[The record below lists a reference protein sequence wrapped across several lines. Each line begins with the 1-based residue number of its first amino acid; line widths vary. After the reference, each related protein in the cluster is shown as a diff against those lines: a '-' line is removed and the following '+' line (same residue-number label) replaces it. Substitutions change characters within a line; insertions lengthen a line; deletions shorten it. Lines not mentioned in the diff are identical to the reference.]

1 MKYRLGFV
9 SNSSSSSFI
18 ITNSD
23 NINKAM
29 KLIQGTGYDY
39 YVLNDKLYTSD
50 VSDSTVVWNELY
62 DLTTEDKNLEEFEK
76 NTIYW
81 LPIEG
86 ELGCDTVYVPREEFI
101 NNINY
106 SKNDKLANEVLV
118 EVQQFIKRHDI
129 FCEECIYDNDTIAEE
144 SLEFIERLC
153 DIVGYTEEDEQW

>member
-1 MKYRLGFV
+1 MKLRTGFV

-29 KLIQGTGYDY
+29 ELIKYSGYDY
-39 YVLNDKLYTSD
+39 YILNDKLYTSD
-50 VSDSTVVWNELY
+50 IPDYADTWEKLY
-62 DLTTEDKNLEEFEK
+62 NLTTEDKNLEEFEK
-76 NTIYW
+76 NTIHW

-86 ELGCDTVYVPREEFI
+86 ELGCDTVYLPKEEYI
-101 NNINY
+101 NSISNSKNNIL
-106 SKNDKLANEVLV
+106 SNEVLT
-118 EVQQFIKRHDI
+118 EVQKFIKKHDI

-153 DIVGYTEEDEQW
+153 DIVGYTKDGE